1 MIILGHNGSGKSTLV
16 KIFSGDILPSSGQV
30 IIDGVDI
37 SQIDIQTKSRDI
49 VTLSQKALSHI
60 LDLMKS
66 EGISTNTHHLR
77 VGVKG
82 GGCSGLSYTMDF
94 DDSITEMD
102 DVIDLDEIKVVID
115 KKSVLYL
122 YGTELNYSD
131 GLNGKGFEWVNPNAS
146 RTCGCG
152 ESFAL

>member
-1 MIILGHNGSGKSTLV
+1 M
-16 KIFSGDILPSSGQV
+16 
-30 IIDGVDI
+30 
-37 SQIDIQTKSRDI
+37 
-49 VTLSQKALSHI
+49 VTLSEKALNHI
-60 LDLMKS
+60 LELMMS
-66 EGISTNTHHLR
+66 EGIGPDTHNLR

-102 DVIDLDEIKVVID
+102 EVVDLNAIKVVID

-122 YGTELNYSD
+122 FGTELTYSD
-131 GLNGKGFEWVNPNAS
+131 GLNGKGFAWENPNAS

>member
-1 MIILGHNGSGKSTLV
+1 M
-16 KIFSGDILPSSGQV
+16 
-30 IIDGVDI
+30 
-37 SQIDIQTKSRDI
+37 

-66 EGISTNTHHLR
+66 EGISTDTHHLR

-94 DDSITEMD
+94 DDSITEID
-102 DVIDLDEIKVVID
+102 EVIDLDEIKVVID

>member
-1 MIILGHNGSGKSTLV
+1 MVT
-16 KIFSGDILPSSGQV
+16 
-30 IIDGVDI
+30 I
-37 SQIDIQTKSRDI
+37 SE
-49 VTLSQKALSHI
+49 KALSHI
-60 LDLMKS
+60 TKLM
-66 EGISTNTHHLR
+66 EDTNISTQTHFLR

-94 DDSITEMD
+94 DNKITNMD
-102 DVIDLDEIKVVID
+102 EVVELDNIKVVID